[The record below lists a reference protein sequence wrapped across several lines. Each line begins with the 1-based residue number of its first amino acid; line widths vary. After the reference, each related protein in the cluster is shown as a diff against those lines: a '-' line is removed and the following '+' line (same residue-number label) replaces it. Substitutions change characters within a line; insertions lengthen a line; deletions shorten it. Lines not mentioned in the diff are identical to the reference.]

1 MCGDGYIHALT
12 PDNKRRSILQS
23 RRRSAPIVVASHFLK
38 ELTPCQ
44 KNILTLTRGSVA
56 RRFYE
61 ADNLMQEW
69 KRDGDKRYAIYI
81 DTLSKV
87 VQAFERD

>member
-1 MCGDGYIHALT
+1 
-12 PDNKRRSILQS
+12 
-23 RRRSAPIVVASHFLK
+23 
-38 ELTPCQ
+38 
-44 KNILTLTRGSVA
+44 
-56 RRFYE
+56 
-61 ADNLMQEW
+61 MQEW